1 VTASVLVVE
10 DRRALAQML
19 AETLAREGYPVEV
32 AYRGDEAVERLRRS
46 GPFLAVLTDLK
57 LPGADGLAVLAA
69 AHAAD
74 PLLPVF
80 LITGYAAVDSAVA
93 AIKQGARDYFAKP
106 LDMDTVL
113 TALRAAV
120 EPRLALLASPPT
132 GAGGPELVG
141 AAPAF
146 LAAVAALRR
155 VAPTDASV
163 LLEGPS
169 GSGKELFARACHVLS
184 PRRDGPFVAF
194 NCAAVPDTLVESELF
209 GHERGAFTGATA
221 RHVGRFE
228 QAHRGT
234 LFLDEVGEVP
244 LPTQAKLLR
253 ALEEKRVA
261 RLGGEG
267 ETEVDVRIVAA
278 SNRDLEAA
286 VGAGAF
292 RRDLFHR
299 LQVFP
304 MRLPALTQRRD
315 DIPALALHLLAR
327 AAERHRV
334 GLPLLRP
341 AALAALVLPPWP
353 GNVREL
359 ANLLERT
366 VILAEGRPVGLS
378 GLGLDPVACRAGLGE
393 PATVALA
400 ARLAADELDELAGFL
415 GVAPAQLRA

>member
-1 VTASVLVVE
+1 MTASVLVVE

-32 AYRGDEAVERLRRS
+32 AYRGDEAVERLRRG

-69 AHAAD
+69 ARAAD

-106 LDMDTVL
+106 LDMDAVL
-113 TALRAAV
+113 GALRAAV
-120 EPRLALLASPPT
+120 EPRLALLAAPPT
-132 GAGGPELVG
+132 GAGAPELVG
-141 AAPAF
+141 SAPAF

-169 GSGKELFARACHVLS
+169 GSGKELFARACHQLS
-184 PRRDGPFVAF
+184 PRREAPFVAF

-267 ETEVDVRIVAA
+267 ETEVDARIVAA

-286 VGAGAF
+286 VGAGTF

-304 MRLPALTQRRD
+304 IRLPALTQRRD

-327 AAERHRV
+327 AAERHHV
-334 GLPLLRP
+334 SPPLLRP
-341 AALAALVLPPWP
+341 AAIAALVLPPWP

-359 ANLLERT
+359 ANLVERT
-366 VILAEGRPVGLS
+366 VILAEGRPVGLAE
-378 GLGLDPVACRAGLGE
+378 LGLDPVACRAGLDDAAAAG
-393 PATVALA
+393 LA
-400 ARLAADELDELAGFL
+400 ARLAADELAELARFL
-415 GVAPAQLRA
+415 GVAPARLRP

>member
-1 VTASVLVVE
+1 VSASVLIVE
-10 DRRALAQML
+10 DRRTLAQML

-32 AYRGDEAVERLRRS
+32 AYRGDEAIDRLRRA

-69 AHAAD
+69 AREAD

-113 TALRAAV
+113 AALRAAV
-120 EPRLALLASPPT
+120 QPRLALLAAPPT

-141 AAPAF
+141 SAPTF

-169 GSGKELFARACHVLS
+169 GSGKELFARACHQLS
-184 PRRDGPFVAF
+184 RRCDGPFIAF

-244 LPTQAKLLR
+244 QPTQAKLLR
-253 ALEEKRVA
+253 VLEEKRIA

-267 ETEVDVRIVAA
+267 EVEVDVRIVAA
-278 SNRDLEAA
+278 SNRDLESA
-286 VGAGAF
+286 VASGSF

-304 MRLPALTQRRD
+304 IRLPSLVQRRE

-327 AAERHRV
+327 AADRHHV
-334 GLPLLRP
+334 GMPLLRP
-341 AALAALVLPPWP
+341 AAVAALVLPSWP

-366 VILAEGRPVGLS
+366 VILAEGRPVGLAE
-378 GLGLDPVACRAGLGE
+378 LALDAAACRAGLDE
-393 PATVALA
+393 PEAAELA
-400 ARLAADELDELAGFL
+400 GRLAADELAELARFL
-415 GVAPAQLRA
+415 GVAPARLRS

>member
-1 VTASVLVVE
+1 VSASVLIVE
-10 DRRALAQML
+10 DRRTLAQML

-32 AYRGDEAVERLRRS
+32 AYRGDEAIDRLRRA

-69 AHAAD
+69 AREAD

-113 TALRAAV
+113 AALRAAV
-120 EPRLALLASPPT
+120 QPRLALLAAPPT

-141 AAPAF
+141 SAPTF

-169 GSGKELFARACHVLS
+169 GSGKELFARACHQLS
-184 PRRDGPFVAF
+184 PRCDGPFVAF

-244 LPTQAKLLR
+244 LPIQAKLLR
-253 ALEEKRVA
+253 ALEDKHVA

-278 SNRDLEAA
+278 SNRDLEGAVAA
-286 VGAGAF
+286 GSF

-304 MRLPALTQRRD
+304 IRLPGLAQRRD
-315 DIPALALHLLAR
+315 DIPALAFHLLAR

-334 GLPLLRP
+334 AMPVLRP
-341 AALAALVLPPWP
+341 AAVGALVLPPWP

-366 VILAEGRPVGLS
+366 AILAEGRPVGLAE
-378 GLGLDPVACRAGLGE
+378 LALDAAACRAGLE
-393 PATVALA
+393 DPAASELA
-400 ARLAADELDELAGFL
+400 GRLAADELPELARFL
-415 GVAPAQLRA
+415 GVAPARLRP